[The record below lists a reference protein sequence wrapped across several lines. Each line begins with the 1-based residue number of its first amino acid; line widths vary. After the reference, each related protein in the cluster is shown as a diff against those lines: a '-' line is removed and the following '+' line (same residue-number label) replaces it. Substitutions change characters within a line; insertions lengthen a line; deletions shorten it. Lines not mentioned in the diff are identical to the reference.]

1 MKHALTI
8 QDETESSVVTHV
20 DPDADDAEASGLL
33 DSIAQDPDD
42 QPEAEAAE
50 TEAAAAPAKIS
61 RSASSPFLLE
71 SLYFRSFGERALL
84 EREEEIALA
93 KQLDLGSR
101 QVRHALQLA
110 IKAASRLKR
119 TPAVTA
125 GLHTLQTVRRLSGLS
140 ATALNQAD
148 AALQD
153 LLHEAAASG
162 KVGASVRKE
171 LSEYLAQLHNS
182 RVTLETAK
190 DELVRCNLRL
200 VVNVAKH
207 YTGRGLTLL
216 DLVQEGNIGLMK
228 AAERYQHRKGFKFST
243 YATWWIRQGITRSLA
258 DQSRTIRIPVH
269 QTEASNRILRASR
282 RLVQQFGRQ
291 PRLEEVASAMRM
303 RPDRLHETMQAFQE
317 PVALE
322 HRVGDG
328 GTELGELLPDHQA
341 VPPDALVNRTEL
353 TREMDRIL
361 SNLTPREQTVIRLR
375 FGIGED
381 QARTLEQV
389 GQHLSVTRERIRQI
403 EAKALKKLKTPMVK
417 EMFAALK

>member
-1 MKHALTI
+1 MTMKDALAI
-8 QDETESSVVTHV
+8 QDDIEPTVAAEV
-20 DPDADDAEASGLL
+20 DPDADDPEASTLL
-33 DSIAQDPDD
+33 DSIAHGD
-42 QPEAEAAE
+42 QPEPEAEE
-50 TEAAAAPAKIS
+50 TVPEKPL

-71 SLYFRSFGERALL
+71 SLYFRSFGERGLL
-84 EREEEIALA
+84 ERDEEIALA
-93 KQLDLGSR
+93 KQLDLGTR
-101 QVRHALQLA
+101 QIRQTLQHAA
-110 IKAASRLKR
+110 KVCGRLKR
-119 TPAVTA
+119 TERTTEN
-125 GLHTLQTVRRLSGLS
+125 LQTLQTVRRLSGLS
-140 ATALNQAD
+140 ATVLNQAES
-148 AALQD
+148 ALIQ
-153 LLHEAAASG
+153 LQEEAEAGGRTFAT
-162 KVGASVRKE
+162 VRKE
-171 LSEYLAQLHNS
+171 LDAFLSQLRAS
-182 RVTLETAK
+182 RITLETAK

-282 RLVQQFGRQ
+282 RLVQQLGRQ
-291 PRLEEVASAMRM
+291 PRLEEVAFTMRM
-303 RPDRLHETMQAFQE
+303 RPDRLHETIQAFQE

-322 HRVGDG
+322 HHVGDG
-328 GTELGELLPDHQA
+328 GTELGELLPDQQA
-341 VPPDALVNRTEL
+341 VPPDAHVNRTEL

-361 SNLTPREQTVIRLR
+361 GTLTPREQTVIRLR

-389 GQHLSVTRERIRQI
+389 GQRLSVTRERIRQI

-417 EMFAALK
+417 EMFAAIK